1 MMEQKSSLDQTSS
14 ESFFFF
20 NPRTPCGVRQ
30 TGGEITWTRC
40 WFQSTH
46 SLRSATGDCASYSSV
61 SSSFNPRTPCGVR
74 LNIESSS
81 DEEEE
86 EVSIHAL
93 LAECDQWLLS
103 RGYTPTVSIHA
114 LLAECDQW
122 LLSRG
127 YTPTV
132 SIHALLAECDSNFL
146 LLFRRGSGFN
156 PRTPCGVRPIPRSF
170 TPPAKRFQSTHSLRS
185 ATRYIEQRDVLRNV
199 SIHALLAE
207 CDSQVATAS
216 ISYLPFQSTHSLRS
230 ATTGKALYRCSQP
243 VSIHALL
250 AECDPHEAPSLWWK
264 TVSIHALLAECDG
277 FASSLTH
284 NGDMFQSTHSLRS
297 ATNSAIFKK
306 LVTGVSI
313 HALLAECDG
322 YRTCMRG

>member
-199 SIHALLAE
+199 SIHVLLAE

-230 ATTGKALYRCSQP
+230 ATCGVEDVDRDES

-250 AECDPHEAPSLWWK
+250 AECD
-264 TVSIHALLAECDG
+264 T
-277 FASSLTH
+277 T
-284 NGDMFQSTHSLRS
+284 
-297 ATNSAIFKK
+297 
-306 LVTGVSI
+306 
-313 HALLAECDG
+313 
-322 YRTCMRG
+322 

>member
-156 PRTPCGVRPIPRSF
+156 PRTPCGVRLKADEKESILW
-170 TPPAKRFQSTHSLRS
+170 AVFQSTHSLRS
-185 ATRYIEQRDVLRNV
+185 ATKEHET
-199 SIHALLAE
+199 S
-207 CDSQVATAS
+207 
-216 ISYLPFQSTHSLRS
+216 STTR
-230 ATTGKALYRCSQP
+230 K
-243 VSIHALL
+243 
-250 AECDPHEAPSLWWK
+250 
-264 TVSIHALLAECDG
+264 VSIHALLAECDG
-277 FASSLTH
+277 LP
-284 NGDMFQSTHSLRS
+284 QL
-297 ATNSAIFKK
+297 
-306 LVTGVSI
+306 
-313 HALLAECDG
+313 
-322 YRTCMRG
+322 

>member
-1 MMEQKSSLDQTSS
+1 MEQKSSLDQTSS

-114 LLAECDQW
+114 LLAECD
-122 LLSRG
+122 SPF
-127 YTPTV
+127 PTCRHSPPV
-132 SIHALLAECDSNFL
+132 SIHALLAECDHSYRNSQSRKPVSIHAL
-146 LLFRRGSGFN
+146 LAECDRLRRKNRQNG
-156 PRTPCGVRPIPRSF
+156 R
-170 TPPAKRFQSTHSLRS
+170 RFQSTHSLRS
-185 ATRYIEQRDVLRNV
+185 ATVGVIDLAAFEVV

-207 CDSQVATAS
+207 CDF
-216 ISYLPFQSTHSLRS
+216 LF
-230 ATTGKALYRCSQP
+230 
-243 VSIHALL
+243 
-250 AECDPHEAPSLWWK
+250 
-264 TVSIHALLAECDG
+264 
-277 FASSLTH
+277 
-284 NGDMFQSTHSLRS
+284 
-297 ATNSAIFKK
+297 
-306 LVTGVSI
+306 
-313 HALLAECDG
+313 
-322 YRTCMRG
+322 

>member
-114 LLAECDQW
+114 LLAECDHQPGW
-122 LLSRG
+122 GNDDGTCFNPR
-127 YTPTV
+127 TPCGVRQSLGLGAVDHGLFQSTHSLRSATQVTYVGGNWDQV
-132 SIHALLAECDSNFL
+132 SIHALLAECDQDWHVPPPQI
-146 LLFRRGSGFN
+146 SGFN
-156 PRTPCGVRPIPRSF
+156 PRTPCGVRRPVRF
-170 TPPAKRFQSTHSLRS
+170 PA
-185 ATRYIEQRDVLRNV
+185 
-199 SIHALLAE
+199 
-207 CDSQVATAS
+207 
-216 ISYLPFQSTHSLRS
+216 
-230 ATTGKALYRCSQP
+230 
-243 VSIHALL
+243 
-250 AECDPHEAPSLWWK
+250 
-264 TVSIHALLAECDG
+264 
-277 FASSLTH
+277 
-284 NGDMFQSTHSLRS
+284 
-297 ATNSAIFKK
+297 
-306 LVTGVSI
+306 
-313 HALLAECDG
+313 
-322 YRTCMRG
+322 

>member
-114 LLAECDQW
+114 LLAECD
-122 LLSRG
+122 
-127 YTPTV
+127 
-132 SIHALLAECDSNFL
+132 SNFL

-156 PRTPCGVRPIPRSF
+156 PRTPCGVRLASCNGFHI
-170 TPPAKRFQSTHSLRS
+170 
-185 ATRYIEQRDVLRNV
+185 V
-199 SIHALLAE
+199 S
-207 CDSQVATAS
+207 
-216 ISYLPFQSTHSLRS
+216 
-230 ATTGKALYRCSQP
+230 
-243 VSIHALL
+243 
-250 AECDPHEAPSLWWK
+250 
-264 TVSIHALLAECDG
+264 TVSIHALLAECDVRRGGCGPGRVG
-277 FASSLTH
+277 FNPRTPC
-284 NGDMFQSTHSLRS
+284 
-297 ATNSAIFKK
+297 
-306 LVTGVSI
+306 GVRHDLI
-313 HALLAECDG
+313 NN
-322 YRTCMRG
+322 R

>member
-114 LLAECDQW
+114 LLAECD
-122 LLSRG
+122 SPF
-127 YTPTV
+127 PT
-132 SIHALLAECDSNFL
+132 C
-146 LLFRRGSGFN
+146 R
-156 PRTPCGVRPIPRSF
+156 
-170 TPPAKRFQSTHSLRS
+170 HS
-185 ATRYIEQRDVLRNV
+185 
-199 SIHALLAE
+199 
-207 CDSQVATAS
+207 
-216 ISYLPFQSTHSLRS
+216 P
-230 ATTGKALYRCSQP
+230 P

-250 AECDPHEAPSLWWK
+250 AECDHQPGWGNDDGTCFNPRTPCGVRPLIPELSIAEASFNPRTPCGVRPSTKEKSSKWK
-264 TVSIHALLAECDG
+264 KVSIHALLAECDRG
-277 FASSLTH
+277 LRIVFQRIQQ
-284 NGDMFQSTHSLRS
+284 FQSTHSLRS
-297 ATNSAIFKK
+297 AT
-306 LVTGVSI
+306 
-313 HALLAECDG
+313 E
-322 YRTCMRG
+322 Y

>member
-185 ATRYIEQRDVLRNV
+185 ATRRIMQEQKEQYV

-207 CDSQVATAS
+207 CDFPCFVPG
-216 ISYLPFQSTHSLRS
+216 IGRLLFQSTHSLRS
-230 ATTGKALYRCSQP
+230 ATP
-243 VSIHALL
+243 
-250 AECDPHEAPSLWWK
+250 
-264 TVSIHALLAECDG
+264 
-277 FASSLTH
+277 
-284 NGDMFQSTHSLRS
+284 
-297 ATNSAIFKK
+297 
-306 LVTGVSI
+306 
-313 HALLAECDG
+313 
-322 YRTCMRG
+322 

>member
-114 LLAECDQW
+114 LLAECD
-122 LLSRG
+122 
-127 YTPTV
+127 
-132 SIHALLAECDSNFL
+132 SNFL

-185 ATRYIEQRDVLRNV
+185 ATRYIEQRDVLRN
-199 SIHALLAE
+199 
-207 CDSQVATAS
+207 
-216 ISYLPFQSTHSLRS
+216 
-230 ATTGKALYRCSQP
+230 

>member
-132 SIHALLAECDSNFL
+132 SIHALLAECDTSNRPL
-146 LLFRRGSGFN
+146 RRCFTRFN
-156 PRTPCGVRPIPRSF
+156 PRTPCGVRRRRPVPGAWTS
-170 TPPAKRFQSTHSLRS
+170 RFQSTHSLRS
-185 ATRYIEQRDVLRNV
+185 ATVVVAKSNEG
-199 SIHALLAE
+199 
-207 CDSQVATAS
+207 QV
-216 ISYLPFQSTHSLRS
+216 
-230 ATTGKALYRCSQP
+230 
-243 VSIHALL
+243 
-250 AECDPHEAPSLWWK
+250 
-264 TVSIHALLAECDG
+264 VSIHALLAECDG
-277 FASSLTH
+277 SPGPTWM
-284 NGDMFQSTHSLRS
+284 GWTVFQSTHSLRS
-297 ATNSAIFKK
+297 ATFQAPDAA
-306 LVTGVSI
+306 G
-313 HALLAECDG
+313 
-322 YRTCMRG
+322 

>member
-86 EVSIHAL
+86 E
-93 LAECDQWLLS
+93 
-103 RGYTPTVSIHA
+103 VSIHA

-230 ATTGKALYRCSQP
+230 ATF
-243 VSIHALL
+243 HASFRGLGVYCFNPRTPCGVRHHNRFL
-250 AECDPHEAPSLWWK
+250 FEEAP
-264 TVSIHALLAECDG
+264 E
-277 FASSLTH
+277 
-284 NGDMFQSTHSLRS
+284 FQSTHSLRS
-297 ATNSAIFKK
+297 ATES
-306 LVTGVSI
+306 
-313 HALLAECDG
+313 
-322 YRTCMRG
+322 R